1 MDAKIQSSANSS
13 GSSGAKIIPSR
24 LWGSCPSRTLFW
36 KCYLSIP
43 RSPSEMM
50 PTPLNT
56 RLWPRHQVVLPVRII
71 ALNRCPTTPALA
83 RGSAISRAGMALHAR
98 VAASLGDLLQLQ
110 FPTSPPTGI
119 TAVVRNRTG
128 DYLGVEFLAHPP
140 VPSEETDP
148 SRLLRS
154 SVGSP
159 ELRQSV
165 RALCN
170 PQTVFAA
177 LRRKQQELRHVQREI
192 EALNIAILLLAD
204 DEDELSRAVKTVAA
218 RHRSKAVVV
227 PCSEHVKSRQIG
239 AIRGADSH

>member
-1 MDAKIQSSANSS
+1 
-13 GSSGAKIIPSR
+13 
-24 LWGSCPSRTLFW
+24 
-36 KCYLSIP
+36 
-43 RSPSEMM
+43 M
-50 PTPLNT
+50 PTPLNS
-56 RLWPRHQVVLPVRII
+56 RRWPRHQVVLPVRIV

-110 FPTSPPTGI
+110 FPTSPPTAI

-128 DYLGVEFLAHPP
+128 DYLGVEFLAHPAM
-140 VPSEETDP
+140 PSEETDR
-148 SRLLRS
+148 SKLLRS
-154 SVGSP
+154 SVLGGSP

-165 RALCN
+165 RASCN

-177 LRRKQQELRHVQREI
+177 LRRKQQELRHLQREI

-204 DEDELSRAVKTVAA
+204 DENELSKAVNTVAA

-227 PCSEHVKSRQIG
+227 PCPEHVRV
-239 AIRGADSH
+239 

>member
-1 MDAKIQSSANSS
+1 
-13 GSSGAKIIPSR
+13 
-24 LWGSCPSRTLFW
+24 
-36 KCYLSIP
+36 
-43 RSPSEMM
+43 MM

-56 RLWPRHQVVLPVRII
+56 RRWPRHQVVLPVRIV
-71 ALNRCPTTPALA
+71 ALNRCTTTPALA
-83 RGSAISRAGMALHAR
+83 RGSAISRAGMALHVR
-98 VAASLGDLLQLQ
+98 IAATLGDLLQLQ
-110 FPTSPPTGI
+110 FPTSPPTAI

-140 VPSEETDP
+140 MPSEETDR
-148 SRLLRS
+148 SKLLRS
-154 SVGSP
+154 SVLGGSP

-165 RALCN
+165 RVSSN

-177 LRRKQQELRHVQREI
+177 LRRKQQELRHVRREI

-204 DEDELSRAVKTVAA
+204 DENELSRAVKTVAA